1 MLKISIK
8 ILLIICNKLRTNLLV
23 LIFSN
28 HVYIMAYYVS
38 PLDTTTLINLSTVT
52 RLPNLLTTSLIA
64 NVSIPYIEYRPQLYY
79 SIYQDINT
87 DPELR
92 NTMTTYFYEK
102 TIQNLKDDFSDL
114 YKYVI
119 QTNNDVRLIKNL
131 NEYDKNDRKF
141 TYPKMDFLIENFIS
155 SHKVKDII
163 KKYVAKNN
171 IKWYDLKKYKDSLL
185 DYIHSKIRKNIKN
198 QLN

>member
-1 MLKISIK
+1 MSI
-8 ILLIICNKLRTNLLV
+8 
-23 LIFSN
+23 
-28 HVYIMAYYVS
+28 YVS
-38 PLDTTTLINLSTVT
+38 SLDTSSLINIATLTK
-52 RLPNLLTTSLIA
+52 LPNLLTNPITPLIQ
-64 NVSIPYIEYRPQLYY
+64 NINLPKNDIPYIEYRPQLYY

-92 NTMTTYFYEK
+92 DKMITYFYDK

-114 YKYVI
+114 YKYII
-119 QTNNDVRLIKNL
+119 QSNNDVRLIKNL
-131 NEYDKNDRKF
+131 NEYEKNDRKF
-141 TYPKMDFLIENFIS
+141 TYPKMDFLVNNFA
-155 SHKVKDII
+155 SHSKIKDII

-171 IKWYDLKKYKDSLL
+171 INWYDLKKYKDSIL